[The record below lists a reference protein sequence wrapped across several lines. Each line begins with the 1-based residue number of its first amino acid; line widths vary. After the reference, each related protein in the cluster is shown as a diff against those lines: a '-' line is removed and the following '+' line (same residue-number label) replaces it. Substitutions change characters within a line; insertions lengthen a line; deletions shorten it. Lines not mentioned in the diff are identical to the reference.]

1 MFEETK
7 KLDVTQKDL
16 EVIEAALQTQ
26 FKILGVEANAGGTGA
41 LERLNDVKR
50 ALAKIDQQAA
60 PVEKTAAPKSGLRLG
75 MGRIFG

>member
-1 MFEETK
+1 MFDETH
-7 KLDVTQKDL
+7 KLDVTKKDL

-26 FKILGVEANAGGTGA
+26 FKILGFEANAGGAAA

-50 ALAKIDQQAA
+50 ALAKIDQHTL
-60 PVEKTAAPKSGLRLG
+60 VEKAPAPKTGLRLG